1 MTIARFRLSFAC
13 MKQRPNEPGHVRD
26 TIPFEAPPGWQPN
39 QPQALRGRGAAEN
52 PEGRFERLYYVEDLE
67 EKELANCDEQLEEQ
81 TARPSSPARA
91 STDFSTSIPASPTA
105 IPIPTAKPKGP
116 RTQFLRDASKSV
128 LTRNQSPDV
137 GFNVG
142 LNPYRGCE
150 HGCVYCYARP
160 THEFLGMSAGL
171 DFESKIL
178 VKEDAPELL
187 QRELSK
193 RNYRPESIG
202 MSGVTDCYQPIE
214 RKLEITRRCLAV
226 LADSRNPVGM
236 ITKNA
241 LVMRDLDHLRELAA
255 HDAVVVHLSIT
266 TLDPA
271 LHRVM
276 EPRTSPP
283 QQRLR
288 AVAALAEA
296 GIPVGALIGPVIP
309 GLTDHEIPAILEA
322 AANAGASF
330 AGHIMLRLPGAVEQ
344 LFVAWLE
351 RHFPDRRDKVLA
363 RLRSMRDGE
372 LNDTRFNS
380 RMRGDGVFA
389 EQIRALFEI
398 SRKRVGLNTESQP
411 LSTASFRRPSGP
423 QLRLF

>member
-1 MTIARFRLSFAC
+1 
-13 MKQRPNEPGHVRD
+13 
-26 TIPFEAPPGWQPN
+26 
-39 QPQALRGRGAAEN
+39 
-52 PEGRFERLYYVEDLE
+52 
-67 EKELANCDEQLEEQ
+67 
-81 TARPSSPARA
+81 
-91 STDFSTSIPASPTA
+91 
-105 IPIPTAKPKGP
+105 
-116 RTQFLRDASKSV
+116 
-128 LTRNQSPDV
+128 
-137 GFNVG
+137 
-142 LNPYRGCE
+142 
-150 HGCVYCYARP
+150 
-160 THEFLGMSAGL
+160 
-171 DFESKIL
+171 
-178 VKEDAPELL
+178 
-187 QRELSK
+187 
-193 RNYRPESIG
+193 
-202 MSGVTDCYQPIE
+202 
-214 RKLEITRRCLAV
+214 
-226 LADSRNPVGM
+226 
-236 ITKNA
+236 
-241 LVMRDLDHLRELAA
+241 
-255 HDAVVVHLSIT
+255 
-266 TLDPA
+266 
-271 LHRVM
+271 
-276 EPRTSPP
+276 
-283 QQRLR
+283 